1 MDDDQ
6 STEPRLSMFV
16 SRASQIRQLLAVG
29 QVTRA
34 KELAAQQIA
43 DAPDD
48 PSSYLSLVSIL
59 LREGDAN
66 GAIAA
71 AEEAVRLDPE
81 YAVAWQLR
89 ASALFRGGRF
99 AAAEESL
106 LEAIRLEPDE
116 AVYFERY
123 AQMLSFCGRNAQALE
138 IVQVALELDPDDES
152 AHALFASLLHQVHP
166 TRWRV
171 SEEAA
176 RRAIELNPEDA
187 DSFAILGV
195 LLMSQRKFA
204 EAEEHFRTA
213 LQLDAMNQLAL
224 RGLGQVVMAKNI
236 LYRPFMGYAL
246 MMERLGAGVQFMVVG
261 SLWAIASVLR
271 AATAEPVS
279 TFVTVGYLALC
290 AYTWFATPIVRAI
303 LKRKYPWI

>member
-1 MDDDQ
+1 
-6 STEPRLSMFV
+6 MFI

-59 LREGDAN
+59 LRERDAK

-89 ASALFRGGRF
+89 ASALFRAGRF

-116 AVYFERY
+116 AVYFQLY
-123 AQMLSFCGRNAQALE
+123 AQMLSFCGRNARALD
-138 IVQVALELDPDDES
+138 IVQIALELDPDDES
-152 AHALFASLLHQVHP
+152 SHALFASLLHTVHP
-166 TRWRV
+166 SRWRV

-187 DSFAILGV
+187 DSFAI
-195 LLMSQRKFA
+195 
-204 EAEEHFRTA
+204 
-213 LQLDAMNQLAL
+213 
-224 RGLGQVVMAKNI
+224 
-236 LYRPFMGYAL
+236 
-246 MMERLGAGVQFMVVG
+246 
-261 SLWAIASVLR
+261 
-271 AATAEPVS
+271 
-279 TFVTVGYLALC
+279 
-290 AYTWFATPIVRAI
+290 
-303 LKRKYPWI
+303 